1 MTKRFVCCMALA
13 SVIAVGA
20 RSSAGNQSKTAATG
34 AVLGVEALMGATSR
48 PSGTLRVAGVVSA
61 VSPKEKRL
69 ALIDLRELDECGK
82 TTCAE
87 FTLPV
92 ERTGTMPAVRDVVR
106 VVGFSGTFR
115 DAPRSRPTCR

>member
-1 MTKRFVCCMALA
+1 MALA